1 MHSFAKCPHTVQ
13 YLHRLDRRR
22 AAWAL
27 NLAERSEPAADDEVR
42 GVVDVVGASLS
53 DSGSGVLYRSGAVQ
67 LP

>member
-1 MHSFAKCPHTVQ
+1 MHSFAKCPRTVQ

-27 NLAERSEPAADDEVR
+27 NSAERSEPAADDEVR
-42 GVVDVVGASLS
+42 GVVDIVGALPS
-53 DSGSGVLYRSGAVQ
+53 DPGLGVLYLSGAVQ